1 MPGRLSR
8 RDLCKRALSLAG
20 VSLIPG
26 SLTGAQ
32 SRPPN
37 IVWMMLDDL
46 GYGDPGCYGQK
57 QILTPN
63 IDRLATQG
71 TRFTDCY
78 AGGAVCAPSRSVLMT
93 GLHMGH
99 TSVRTNAGTVPLR
112 NEDVTVAQLLKKAGY
127 TNGLFGKW
135 GLGDAGSDAVPTKK
149 GFDEFFGYMHQIHAH
164 DYYTD
169 FLWHNETKHMLPG
182 NANGKRG
189 QYSADV
195 IADKTL
201 DFIRRNQ
208 GKPFFLYFTPTLPH
222 SNYEV
227 PDTAPYTERDWP
239 ATEKIYAAMVTRADD
254 QIGRILDLLH
264 ELKLDD
270 NTVVFF
276 TSDNGAASA
285 ENHSADFFKS
295 NGPLR
300 GVKAQMYE
308 GGIRV
313 PMIARWPGH
322 IPVGAVNHVPWSFC
336 DFLPTALDLA
346 GVRAPKALD
355 GMSMVPILNGKSA
368 DPGPRLLYWEQYQ
381 FDRKANDVRRDTY
394 MQAGRKGDWKAISKR
409 PGAALELYNLRSD
422 LSEKTDVAAA
432 NPAVVAEFQ
441 TALKAAHAEPRPH
454 NTGNFEFVH

>member
-1 MPGRLSR
+1 
-8 RDLCKRALSLAG
+8 
-20 VSLIPG
+20 
-26 SLTGAQ
+26 
-32 SRPPN
+32 
-37 IVWMMLDDL
+37 MMLDDL

-57 QILTPN
+57 LIQTPN

-112 NEDVTVAQLLKKAGY
+112 NEDVTVAQLLKAAGY

-135 GLGDAGSDAVPTKK
+135 GLGDAGSEAVPTKK

-164 DYYTD
+164 YYYTD
-169 FLWHNETKHMLPG
+169 FLWHNETKELLPG
-182 NANGKRG
+182 NANGQRG

-195 IADKTL
+195 IAERTL
-201 DFIRRNQ
+201 DFIKRNQ
-208 GKPFFLYFTPTLPH
+208 RKQFFLYFSPTLPH

-227 PDTAPYTERDWP
+227 PDTAPYTQRDWP
-239 ATEKIYAAMVTRADD
+239 ETEKIYAAMVTRADD
-254 QIGRILDLLH
+254 QIGRILKLLH

-276 TSDNGAASA
+276 TSDNGGPSG
-285 ENHSADFFKS
+285 ESHSADFFKS

-300 GVKAQMYE
+300 GVKAQLYE

-322 IPVGAVNHVPWSFC
+322 IPVAAVNHVPWSFC
-336 DFLPTALDLA
+336 DFLPTALELA
-346 GVRAPKALD
+346 GAHAPKGLD
-355 GMSMVPILNGKSA
+355 GMSMVPVLTSKSP
-368 DPGPRLLYWEQYQ
+368 DPGPRLLYWEQYE

-394 MQAGRKGDWKAISKR
+394 MQAARKGDWKAVSKR
-409 PGAALELYNLRSD
+409 PGGPIELYNLRSD
-422 LSEKTDVAAA
+422 LSEKSDVAAA
-432 NPAVVAEFQ
+432 NPDLVAEFR
-441 TALKAAHAEPRPH
+441 TALKAAHSDPRPH
-454 NTGNFEFVH
+454 NTGNFEFVR